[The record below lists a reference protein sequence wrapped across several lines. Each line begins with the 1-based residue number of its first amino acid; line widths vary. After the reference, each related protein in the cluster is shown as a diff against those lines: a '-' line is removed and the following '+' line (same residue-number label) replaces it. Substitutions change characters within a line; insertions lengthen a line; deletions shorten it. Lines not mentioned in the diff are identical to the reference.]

1 MPVQLST
8 TQRTGRLN
16 QLVSNVGSSARLR
29 IYTGSAPGIG
39 NTATGTP
46 LSTINLPSTA
56 WTVSAGVATLS
67 GTWQDTSA
75 AASGTPGY
83 WRLTDSTG
91 ATIYAESDCGASAG
105 QLNLGTIYLGGT
117 VTINSFTLTEGNA

>member
-8 TQRTGRLN
+8 TQRTNRLN
-16 QLVSNVGSSARLR
+16 NLVSNIGSSSRLK

-39 NTATGTP
+39 NTATVTP
-46 LSTINLPSTA
+46 LSTISLPSTA
-56 WTVSAGVATLS
+56 WTVSAGVATLI

-91 ATIYAESDCGASAG
+91 ATVYAEGDCGASAG
-105 QLNLGTIYLGGT
+105 QLNLGAIYLGGT